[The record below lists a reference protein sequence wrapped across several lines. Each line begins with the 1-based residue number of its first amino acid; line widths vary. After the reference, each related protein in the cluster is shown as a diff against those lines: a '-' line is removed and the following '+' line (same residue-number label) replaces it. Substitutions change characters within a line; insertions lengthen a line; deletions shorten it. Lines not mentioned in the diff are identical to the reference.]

1 MKRKDRDADDADW
14 IGAVVVVG
22 GAAAIVVVVVVTSV
36 AVNRW
41 VS

>member
-1 MKRKDRDADDADW
+1 MKCKDRDADDADW

-22 GAAAIVVVVVVTSV
+22 GAAAIVVVVTSV

>member
-1 MKRKDRDADDADW
+1 MKCKDRDADDADW

-22 GAAAIVVVVVVTSV
+22 GAAAVVVVVTSV

>member
-22 GAAAIVVVVVVTSV
+22 GAAAVVVVVTSV

-41 VS
+41 MS